1 MVFNY
6 NLLRQSE
13 KTSLTTQSLQ
23 LRTRGKWEGKG
34 RSKEVKNWKMM
45 GSHSKQR
52 SGRSIGD
59 PAARWFASSAPAGA
73 AETRARAVNCFQADW
88 RPPYRKHEFSTRPI
102 CIRSLRCLLLQ
113 TVGQTLAFV
122 GKMATQL
129 FLPMLSPSSENFR
142 FFDRTNWFN
151 FF

>member
-1 MVFNY
+1 
-6 NLLRQSE
+6 
-13 KTSLTTQSLQ
+13 
-23 LRTRGKWEGKG
+23 
-34 RSKEVKNWKMM
+34 MM

-113 TVGQTLAFV
+113 TVGQTLGFV
-122 GKMATQL
+122 GKMATQP

-151 FF
+151 FDVKRQNCSVNLPGFWGSAYLGLKWASLKLKYGAKYLGWVN